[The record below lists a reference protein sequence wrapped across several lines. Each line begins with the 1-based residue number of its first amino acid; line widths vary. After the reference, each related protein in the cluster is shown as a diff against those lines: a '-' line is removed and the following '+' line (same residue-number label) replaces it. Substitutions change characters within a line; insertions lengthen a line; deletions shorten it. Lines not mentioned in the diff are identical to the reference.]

1 MKNNCV
7 EEIVLWEYIDDE
19 MSPADKANLEQHFQD
34 CEGCYKEYLELTSF
48 DLSLIEAVKLTNN
61 QEGRSS
67 FEMEVNTSLIECPIK
82 SYWLNGKKSLFWS
95 VLTMISIFSAFGA
108 LTFVAVV
115 MPHVG
120 VSNLNMFSSILFK
133 FVEFFLSSSA
143 LLGGIFMFLFVYNMF
158 KSRIRIL

>member
-48 DLSLIEAVKLTNN
+48 DLSLIQAVKLTNS

-108 LTFVAVV
+108 LAFGAIM
-115 MPHVG
+115 MPYLG
-120 VSNLNMFSSILFK
+120 GSDLNVFSSILFK

-143 LLGGIFMFLFVYNMF
+143 LLAGIFMFLFIYNMF
-158 KSRIRIL
+158 KSRIKIV